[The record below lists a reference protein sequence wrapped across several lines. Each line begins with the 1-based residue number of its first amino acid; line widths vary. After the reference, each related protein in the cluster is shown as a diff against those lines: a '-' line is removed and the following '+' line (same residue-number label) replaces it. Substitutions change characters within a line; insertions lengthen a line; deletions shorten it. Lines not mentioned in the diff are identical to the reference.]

1 MTDII
6 VVGAG
11 PAGLTAAMYAAR
23 AGKRVLVLE
32 GDAPGGQINFS
43 PLVENYPGVP
53 SVPGI
58 KLAEDLL
65 RQAEDLGVEL
75 EYETVTDFQTRGPG
89 FQVITDCAVRE
100 CRALILAA
108 GVRHR
113 ALGLPGEEEL
123 VGQGISYCAVCDGPF
138 YPGRPVA
145 VVGGGDTALQDA
157 LFLAGTCSQVTLIH
171 RRDPF
176 RGEQRLV
183 DQVERRENIR
193 CWMDSTVE
201 ELLTRDGRLTGL
213 RVRDGAAGEEREL
226 DVDALFV
233 AVGQEPRN
241 RALTDLLLLDE
252 CSDGLDADHSRR
264 FYEVLDSVRE
274 HCTVI
279 MSSHRPEQVPDW
291 CRKTRVI
298 HQGRLLTPGSAL
310 PPQEG
315 EYEDISLAGA
325 VTSAPEPSAPLLDV
339 RHATVFIDGQE
350 ILHDVDWTLRKG
362 EHWRIEGEN
371 GSGKS
376 TFLRLLAGD
385 EFVAVGGTLVRH
397 LPHHGGETVLLEEIR
412 KGVRLVSDLS
422 QALYGY
428 SITALEL
435 VCTGLE
441 NTVGVY
447 RDYNKAEQDQ
457 ARRVMRELGVGHL
470 ADHSIRLL
478 STGQLRRLFLARAL
492 MGEPDILLLDEPCS
506 ALDEDSRRQYLDL
519 LDQLAARGISLV
531 FVSHFEGDA
540 PSCINRRARMHQGR
554 LEILA

>member
-113 ALGLPGEEEL
+113 SLGLPGEEEL

-171 RRDPF
+171 RRDRF

-252 CSDGLDADHSRR
+252 GGYVMAGEDCKASLPGVFAAGDCRGKA
-264 FYEVLDSVRE
+264 VR
-274 HCTVI
+274 
-279 MSSHRPEQVPDW
+279 Q
-291 CRKTRVI
+291 
-298 HQGRLLTPGSAL
+298 LTTAVG
-310 PPQEG
+310 
-315 EYEDISLAGA
+315 DGA
-325 VTSAPEPSAPLLDV
+325 V
-339 RHATVFIDGQE
+339 
-350 ILHDVDWTLRKG
+350 
-362 EHWRIEGEN
+362 
-371 GSGKS
+371 
-376 TFLRLLAGD
+376 AG
-385 EFVAVGGTLVRH
+385 
-397 LPHHGGETVLLEEIR
+397 
-412 KGVRLVSDLS
+412 
-422 QALYGY
+422 
-428 SITALEL
+428 
-435 VCTGLE
+435 
-441 NTVGVY
+441 
-447 RDYNKAEQDQ
+447 
-457 ARRVMRELGVGHL
+457 
-470 ADHSIRLL
+470 
-478 STGQLRRLFLARAL
+478 
-492 MGEPDILLLDEPCS
+492 
-506 ALDEDSRRQYLDL
+506 
-519 LDQLAARGISLV
+519 LAACRWVDERQS
-531 FVSHFEGDA
+531 
-540 PSCINRRARMHQGR
+540 
-554 LEILA
+554 